1 MMKMKQKL
9 LFFSLVSLFGLSS
22 CFAKEPKAGRA
33 TAKGT
38 ENVDSVVYASLGKS
52 LFEILSSPQK
62 VSCYLLKAK
71 EEIKEEDVVI
81 EKPFVRDT
89 LLVEKMS
96 KDDVAILQ
104 YLLPM
109 DKENYQNDTIKVRSP
124 YIPYLEFLFTKKK
137 SEAHVLVSLS
147 DFTWTVIYDEK
158 RQLHWNYADKRQI
171 CRFCKQFLNK

>member
-1 MMKMKQKL
+1 M
-9 LFFSLVSLFGLSS
+9 GLSS
-22 CFAKEPKAGRA
+22 CIAKEPKVSKEPVR
-33 TAKGT
+33 
-38 ENVDSVVYASLGKS
+38 VDSVVYQNLGKS
-52 LFEILSSPQK
+52 LYDILSSPQK
-62 VSCYLLKAK
+62 VSCYLLEAK
-71 EEIKEEDVVI
+71 EEIKKEDIVI

-96 KDDVAILQ
+96 KNDVAILQ

-109 DKENYQNDTIKVRSP
+109 DRENYQNDTIKVRSP

-158 RQLHWNYADKRQI
+158 RQLHWNYADKKQI
-171 CRFCKQFLNK
+171 RRFCKQFLNK